1 MPPNTWDHPTFA
13 AQQSDID
20 EISAALP
27 VLTARITT
35 LRKTLST
42 LPTDSPARPTDAT
55 DPERIKVEEEL
66 AEAEA
71 QVRGRLLMARECEEA
86 NRRMMECVCVEFLT
100 RGEREVLGG
109 LRVKLARILGEFG
122 E

>member
-20 EISAALP
+20 EISTALP
-27 VLTARITT
+27 LLTSRAST
-35 LRKTLST
+35 LRSTLNHLST
-42 LPTDSPARPTDAT
+42 RANAGEDVAA
-55 DPERIKVEEEL
+55 ERKAAEDEL
-66 AEAEA
+66 GDLEA

-86 NRRMMECVCVEFLT
+86 NRRMLECVCVEFLT

-109 LRVKLARILGEFG
+109 LRMKLARILGEFG
-122 E
+122 D